1 MVAGISPTGPNIS
14 GLRLP
19 PHWHFL
25 PPGTCTTVGV
35 AEGLGAT
42 PSPVGDPSL
51 WSQPVAG
58 DTWVEGDFPKP
69 GVPKGRNGQGSSLWA
84 LTWPVLQGVNL
95 APVWGGG
102 RGGLGT
108 SSKRP
113 GGWEQWG
120 HCGRTGVRADCWH
133 SQPAPRGGPSPSA
146 RCSALSPRY
155 RQRPTHPPSP
165 LTSPARPKPL
175 APAAPGGPSSSAHVD
190 IQTAVTLQE
199 AGACGPG
206 RGGGGD

>member
-69 GVPKGRNGQGSSLWA
+69 GVPEGRNGQGSSLWA
-84 LTWPVLQGVNL
+84 LTWTVLQGVNL
-95 APVWGGG
+95 APVWGGV
-102 RGGLGT
+102 
-108 SSKRP
+108 
-113 GGWEQWG
+113 
-120 HCGRTGVRADCWH
+120 GVA
-133 SQPAPRGGPSPSA
+133 
-146 RCSALSPRY
+146 
-155 RQRPTHPPSP
+155 
-165 LTSPARPKPL
+165 
-175 APAAPGGPSSSAHVD
+175 
-190 IQTAVTLQE
+190 
-199 AGACGPG
+199 
-206 RGGGGD
+206 

>member
-1 MVAGISPTGPNIS
+1 M
-14 GLRLP
+14 LLP
-19 PHWHFL
+19 PQWETPVSGVSRL
-25 PPGTCTTVGV
+25 LGTRGWKVTSQSLESPKGGMGRV
-35 AEGLGAT
+35 APCG
-42 PSPVGDPSL
+42 PSPGLS
-51 WSQPVAG
+51 S
-58 DTWVEGDFPKP
+58 
-69 GVPKGRNGQGSSLWA
+69 KGLI
-84 LTWPVLQGVNL
+84 WPLFG
-95 APVWGGG
+95 GGG